1 MFSFPQPT
9 NDSTMPS
16 DDSTSTNEVDIPETY
31 SQISIILTLIYPTPT
46 SLANLLPS
54 TVSLQALS
62 HLLAISQKYVITL
75 ATEKLTTVLLERAK
89 EEPNSNAM
97 KVYAIGCWCDV
108 PELVSGASEECMK
121 IGFVD
126 LFGGGTPSPLE
137 FGEVGE
143 IPDSDEDTD
152 VDSNPDQDNSS
163 GNDLAQSKHSI
174 ASFFTKEGTSEELL
188 RRISAWDYHRL
199 LQLHIQRSVAIKSLL
214 LSSGLPSTPQGLRID
229 PPPCQQCSSTAH
241 FGLSLPAKWFI
252 NFQSQAPEL
261 IDKHGPQTG
270 VIFGDEFLGE
280 CVKGGCARCG
290 SSLMSKE
297 GREFLRKM
305 KERIETFP
313 ARI

>member
-9 NDSTMPS
+9 NDSTSPPF
-16 DDSTSTNEVDIPETY
+16 DSTSTNEVDIPETY
-31 SQISIILTLIYPTPT
+31 SQITTLLTLIYPTPT
-46 SLANLLPS
+46 SLSILLPP
-54 TVSLQALS
+54 TTSLQALS

-75 ATEKLTTVLLERAK
+75 ATEKLTSVLLERAK
-89 EEPNSNAM
+89 ENPSGDAM

-108 PELVSGASEECMK
+108 PELISGASEECMK
-121 IGFVD
+121 VGFVD
-126 LFGGGTPSPLE
+126 LLGGGNPSTLE

-152 VDSNPDQDNSS
+152 VESDPDILP
-163 GNDLAQSKHSI
+163 GNDLVESKHSI

-199 LQLHIQRSVAIKSLL
+199 LRLHIQRSVAIKSLFL
-214 LSSGLPSTPQGLRID
+214 TSSLPSTPQALRID
-229 PPPCQQCSSTAH
+229 PPPCPQCSSTAH

-252 NFQSQAPEL
+252 HFQAEVPGL

-270 VIFGDEFLGE
+270 VIFGEEFMSV
-280 CVKGGCARCG
+280 CVKNGCARCG

-297 GREFLRKM
+297 GREFLKKM
-305 KERIETFP
+305 KERIDTFP
-313 ARI
+313 GRI